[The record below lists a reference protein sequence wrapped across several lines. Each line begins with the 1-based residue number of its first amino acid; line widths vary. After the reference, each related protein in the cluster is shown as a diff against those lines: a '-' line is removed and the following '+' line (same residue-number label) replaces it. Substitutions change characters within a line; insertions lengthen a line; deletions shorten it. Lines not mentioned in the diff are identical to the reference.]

1 MVESIDKRSAWF
13 SNKPRIAIW
22 GSVVLVLLI
31 PLVAMQFTDEVNW
44 DFMDFIVAGALLSF
58 AALAYELAS
67 RKLGNSKYRLAVGI
81 AILAV
86 LLIVWIELAVGIF

>member
-1 MVESIDKRSAWF
+1 
-13 SNKPRIAIW
+13 
-22 GSVVLVLLI
+22 
-31 PLVAMQFTDEVNW
+31 MQFTDEVNW

>member
-1 MVESIDKRSAWF
+1 
-13 SNKPRIAIW
+13 
-22 GSVVLVLLI
+22 
-31 PLVAMQFTDEVNW
+31 MQFTDEVNW

-67 RKLGNSKYRLAVGI
+67 RKLGSSKYRLAVGI